1 MVRGNGVDNFA
12 TLGFAII
19 AGSVLMWLA
28 SAVWAVIDVTR
39 SRSLSLYW
47 RIVWSFVVVFV
58 PVLGSLAWLVTRT
71 VRPAPH
77 PAAAR

>member
-1 MVRGNGVDNFA
+1 MTNFA
-12 TLGFAII
+12 NLTHVFILVFALI
-19 AGSVLMWLA
+19 SLA

-39 SRSLSLYW
+39 SRSLSLYL

-71 VRPAPH
+71 VRPTPH

>member
-1 MVRGNGVDNFA
+1 MTNFA
-12 TLGFAII
+12 NLTHVFILVFALI
-19 AGSVLMWLA
+19 SLA

-47 RIVWSFVVVFV
+47 RIAWSFVAIALPLVGPLV
-58 PVLGSLAWLVTRT
+58 WLVTRT
-71 VRPAPH
+71 VRPTPH